1 MSAKP
6 RVSAIITTYNRV
18 DYLVEAIESVL
29 GQTYQD
35 FELIVADD
43 GSVDDTQARMATYA
57 GRIRH
62 LLLPHSGRLEDTRNA
77 ALLVAE
83 GELIAFLEDDDMW
96 RDDKLAQQVAV
107 FDNDASM
114 GMTYS
119 DVQIILTDGTLS
131 PAVLSAEQKQSAD
144 VFTHLLEGCFIN
156 PSTVMVRKALF
167 DEIGLFDQRFSSQ
180 ADYYFWLRAAHA
192 APVYCL
198 PEPLT
203 LVRRDGASH
212 SGSHAL
218 QNHICAVDVLDDVRT
233 TVLLKGKQRLIIRR
247 TLARWHT
254 HVGLALRAKEP
265 HQASNHFCW
274 SLRLNP
280 FQRRAWLALLG
291 RS

>member
-1 MSAKP
+1 MSANP

-18 DYLVEAIESVL
+18 DYLVEAIDSVL

-43 GSVDDTQARMATYA
+43 GSVDDTQAQMATYA
-57 GRIRH
+57 GRLRY
-62 LLLPHSGRLEDTRNA
+62 LPLPHSGRLEDTRNA

-83 GELIAFLEDDDMW
+83 GELIAFLDDDDMW

-107 FDNDASM
+107 FDNDETVGLS
-114 GMTYS
+114 YS

-131 PAVLSAEQKQSAD
+131 PAVLSVEQKQSAG
-144 VFTHLLEGCFIN
+144 VFTHLLQGCFIH
-156 PSTVMVRKALF
+156 PSTVMVKKAMF
-167 DEIGLFDQRFSSQ
+167 DKIGLFDQRFSSQ
-180 ADYYFWLRAAHA
+180 ADYYFWLRAAHV
-192 APVYCL
+192 APVLCL

-203 LVRRDGASH
+203 LVRREGASH
-212 SGSHAL
+212 SDSHAL
-218 QNHICAVDVLDDVRT
+218 QNHLCAIEVLDDVRT

-265 HQASNHFCW
+265 EQARGHFW
-274 SLRLNP
+274 RSVRLNP

-291 RS
+291 R